1 MRKLILEPL
10 HSEYILMKISASD
23 LDEPFPWKTSELRE
37 EQNFERWDILHSVLL
52 NWLLSKEKSKYVMMF
67 YNEDMEDKQRDWLR
81 KCIKLSEWLPELLMI
96 EQKKRLMIEYGK
108 YLIILTW
115 KFDWMYIKDWKVHII
130 DLKTAAKKMDYEDKI
145 QLKIYWFLNNVSN
158 IEYRVFNKDAN
169 PKLSIY
175 PFEINLEQNKKDV
188 VIKIIEYVEN
198 KYWYVNNNIKKQF
211 IFNSHQW
218 EYQ

>member
-1 MRKLILEPL
+1 
-10 HSEYILMKISASD
+10 MKISASD